1 LIGDSKKKKKKM
13 NKIIS
18 NQESLLIQERFGYS
32 VQNLDKIISCFE
44 NLANICNKTN
54 SNFKKVEL
62 ILMEL
67 EKTFDSLESKK

>member
-1 LIGDSKKKKKKM
+1 M
-13 NKIIS
+13 NKILS